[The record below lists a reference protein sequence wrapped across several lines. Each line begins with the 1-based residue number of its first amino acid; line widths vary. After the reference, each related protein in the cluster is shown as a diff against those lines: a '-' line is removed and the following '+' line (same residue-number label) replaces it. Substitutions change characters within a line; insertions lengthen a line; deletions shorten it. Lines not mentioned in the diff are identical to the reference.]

1 MVVSLASQLYA
12 ERRRQFVGR
21 TKELNLFRS
30 ILKAELPFT
39 LLHIFGPGG
48 VGKTTLLREF
58 IDICEQLQIKATYLD
73 CRAIEPTSDSFL
85 AALGRTGGAGED
97 IISSLNQ
104 SSRQVIFIDTY
115 ETLLSIDR
123 WIHETFLPQLSAN
136 TLVVLAS
143 RQAPAIAW
151 RIDPGWQ
158 AFIRPLPLRNLTS
171 EESRVYLSRRS
182 IPFAQHQAV
191 LDFTYGH
198 PLALSLIADVFAQ
211 KQDLFFQPQA
221 APDVVKT
228 LLERFVEAVPSSA
241 HRMALE
247 ACALVRITTEA
258 LLAKMLDLPDVHLLF
273 EWLREL
279 SFIEFGSTGIFP
291 HDLVREVLIAD
302 IRWRNPDWYIEL
314 HSRARRY
321 YTARLGQTQGQEQH
335 RVLFDY
341 IFLHRDNPAV
351 RPRFTWQETSSLK
364 IDRLQE
370 RDRFHLLEMTA
381 KHEGKASADLAN
393 HWMIRQPQGV
403 LVCRDAQHQPVGFI
417 LTIALHQAKVEDLQI
432 DPATAAAWR
441 YLNDH
446 APLRS
451 GEGATFFR
459 FWMAHDSYQAV
470 SPIQSLI
477 FITFVQYHRNTAGLA
492 YTFFACAEPEEWA
505 AMFAYAD
512 LTRIPEAD
520 FVVGSQPYGLYGHD
534 WRVTPPDVWQ
544 ELLAQ
549 REIAASQA
557 VPDRATESL
566 IVLSQNDFAIAVKTA
581 LGQLVQPDLL
591 AQSPLLRS
599 RLVIDQISAKADKSE
614 RVAALQSLLRSAIE
628 SLQSSPREAKLYRAI
643 DHSYLQP
650 APTQEQAAE
659 RLDLPFSTF
668 RRHLK
673 TGIARVTEILW
684 FQETNRLDLKDW
696 T

>member
-1 MVVSLASQLYA
+1 MASRLYA

-21 TKELNLFRS
+21 IEELNLFRS
-30 ILKAELPFT
+30 ILKATEMPVA

-48 VGKTTLLREF
+48 VGKTTLLKEF
-58 IDICEQLQIKATYLD
+58 IDICNQLQIRSTYLD
-73 CRAIEPTSDSFL
+73 SRSIEPTSDSFL
-85 AALGRTGGAGED
+85 AALGRVLDTTENPVAY
-97 IISSLNQ
+97 LNQ
-104 SSRQVIFIDTY
+104 FDRQVIFIDTY
-115 ETLLSIDR
+115 ETLFALDR
-123 WIHETFLPQLSAN
+123 WLHETFLPQLSAN

-143 RQAPAIAW
+143 RQPPAIGW

-158 AFIRPLPLRNLTS
+158 ALIRSLPLRNLNS
-171 EESRVYLSRRS
+171 EESRTYLSRRS
-182 IPFAQHQAV
+182 IPFTQHQAV

-211 KQDLFFQPQA
+211 KQDLFFQPEA

-228 LLERFVEAVPSSA
+228 LLERFVEEVPSPA

-247 ACALVRITTEA
+247 ACALVRLTTET
-258 LLAKMLDLPDVHLLF
+258 LLAKMLDLPDVHSLF
-273 EWLREL
+273 EWLRGL
-279 SFIEFGSTGIFP
+279 SFIELGSAGIFP

-302 IRWRNPDWYIEL
+302 VRWRNPDWYIEL

-321 YTARLGQTQGQEQH
+321 YTTRLGQTQGHEQH

-370 RDRFHLLEMTA
+370 RDRSHLLEMVT
-381 KHEGKASADLAN
+381 KHEGETSANLAA
-393 HWMIRQPQGV
+393 HWMTKQPEGV
-403 LVCRDAQHQPVGFI
+403 LICRDAQHQPVGFI
-417 LTIALHQAKVEDLQI
+417 LTIALHQASAEDLQV

-441 YLNDH
+441 YLTNH

-512 LTRIPEAD
+512 LTRLPEAD
-520 FVVGSQPYGLYGHD
+520 FIVGSQRYGVYGHD

-557 VPDRATESL
+557 ALPAQVTEPL
-566 IVLSQNDFAIAVKTA
+566 VVLSQSDFAIAVKTA
-581 LGQLVQPDLL
+581 LGQLAQPDML

-599 RLVIDQISAKADKSE
+599 RLVVEQSVKADKSE
-614 RVAALQSLLRSAIE
+614 RVVALQNLLRSAIE
-628 SLQSSPREAKLYRAI
+628 SLQSSPREAKLYRAL

-650 APTQEQAAE
+650 APTQEKAAE

-673 TGIARVTEILW
+673 AGITRVTEILW
-684 FQETNRLDLKDW
+684 FQETGRLE
-696 T
+696 